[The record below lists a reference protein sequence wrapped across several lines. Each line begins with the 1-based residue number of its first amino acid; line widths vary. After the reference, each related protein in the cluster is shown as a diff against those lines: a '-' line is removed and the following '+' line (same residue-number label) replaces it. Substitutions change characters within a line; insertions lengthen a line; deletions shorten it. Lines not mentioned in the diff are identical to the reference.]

1 MVQEG
6 ARNNKILLLCS
17 NSERLETMRDGNG
30 GAGRLKEQRGNNS
43 ETMENKPGGGMG
55 TDQAGVRTEVHAVG
69 VQREGYK

>member
-1 MVQEG
+1 
-6 ARNNKILLLCS
+6 
-17 NSERLETMRDGNG
+17 MRDGNG

-43 ETMENKPGGGMG
+43 ETMENKPGGGVG